1 MNIAKKT
8 SYLFFGTQFI
18 AFFGLAALAL
28 SAHAQ
33 PAESQ
38 SLSLTPD
45 QIQNLHKLQQ
55 KMQATGQQ
63 LNKIRQETMKAEPEL
78 QNQQKTYQSLLFKTM
93 KEQGND
99 PDPVLT
105 RMHEIEEQF
114 QGQDLA
120 EDKRQQLMIEYQQ
133 KNAQLRKA
141 GQDAMQDKGVRQAAE
156 DLSQATVVAMR
167 KQDPKVETLLQEM
180 DQLRKEMQQIV
191 SKAKE
196 GVDGKK

>member
-1 MNIAKKT
+1 M
-8 SYLFFGTQFI
+8 

-33 PAESQ
+33 PAK

-45 QIQNLHKLQQ
+45 QVQSLHKLQQ
-55 KMQATGQQ
+55 KMQTTGQQ
-63 LNKIRQETMKAEPEL
+63 LNKIRQETMKAKPEL

-99 PDPVLT
+99 PDPTLA
-105 RMHEIEEQF
+105 RMHDIEEQF
-114 QGQDLA
+114 QDQSLA
-120 EDKRQQLMIEYQQ
+120 EGKRQQLMIEYQQ

-141 GQDAMQDKGVRQAAE
+141 GHDAMQDKGVRQAAE
-156 DLSQATVVAMR
+156 DLSQATIVAMR
-167 KQDPKVETLLQEM
+167 KQNPKAEALLQQM

-191 SKAKE
+191 AKAKE
-196 GVDGKK
+196 GTDGKK